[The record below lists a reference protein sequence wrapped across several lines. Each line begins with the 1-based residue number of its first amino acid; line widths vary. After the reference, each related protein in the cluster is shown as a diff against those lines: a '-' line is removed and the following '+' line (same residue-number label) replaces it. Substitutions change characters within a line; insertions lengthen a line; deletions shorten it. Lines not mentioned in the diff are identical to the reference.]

1 MVKKPS
7 MGVII
12 LGSVEIL
19 TFISIFATL
28 LRLDYYPMI
37 LLFVSPFV
45 VLLGVFT
52 ILLRPMARSLN
63 LLLSPIVVLAYLCTF
78 MIIIENAAW
87 LLGLSIQLNKTY
99 FYLFFVSFLVLHIFF
114 FRHPKVKEQFYK

>member
-1 MVKKPS
+1 MTKRPS
-7 MGVII
+7 IGVIVF
-12 LGSVEIL
+12 GSVEIL

-37 LLFVSPFV
+37 LLFIAPFV

-52 ILLRPMARSLN
+52 ILLRPMARSFN
-63 LLLSPIVVLAYLCTF
+63 LLLSPLVVLAYLCNF
-78 MIIIENAAW
+78 MIIIENTAQF
-87 LLGLSIQLNKTY
+87 LGLSIQLDRMY
-99 FYLFFVSFLVLHIFF
+99 FYLFFVSFLVFHIFF